1 MIVRNQPTIF
11 TVIVLALLLFAARKA
26 LAEEDIYSWDSVMA
40 QKWETPAKL
49 DEFVGVHPR
58 YLLNARRISDL
69 KRKVNTTHKQLW
81 QMIKEMAESYKGKV
95 PPSDYNKQGPM
106 RTAARGMPYM
116 ALAYLISGESEHL
129 TNAQEWV
136 LSVCSYPTWDGD
148 RSLGAG
154 ECLFAVSLCY
164 DWLYHKFTEE
174 QRACIKEKLAY
185 QAEQMKRRP
194 QHHDRWLANHNHV
207 ENCGLAA
214 AGFVLY
220 DEEPKAYDWL
230 KQTGLG
236 FRQTFELLG
245 PDGASDEGQQYWAY
259 STESLLSYAEAARDL
274 MGIDYYRNSDFM
286 KNALYYVIYSNLPDL
301 RADDYAMMYG
311 DAQRGYAA
319 RNPIYILYRL
329 ASEYNNGYAQ
339 WTANAMV
346 ESGIGKG
353 EYRNWCSLIWC
364 DDKVETQPIRE
375 LPLFRHFDN
384 IGWITCRS
392 DWGPG
397 AVMVGFRCGP
407 FHGHKLQP
415 YYDKMTD
422 LGWQFQKL
430 GGGHCHPDI
439 NSFQI
444 YAYGKWLTIDPG
456 YEKPKKTSSHS
467 TVLVNGIGQLGE
479 AGITGRDY
487 DWFDCEAVVAEKAKS
502 KIIKTE
508 TNPLYDYIVGDAGNI
523 YPASSGLETFLRHLI
538 FIRPDIVVVVDEL
551 KAARPAQ
558 FEWRL
563 HMENGVVEIAR
574 HYYLVS
580 NGEVVMDTHIIYP
593 DDLDE
598 RIDGNF
604 LVVCPQK
611 TAKTII
617 VTVFNPRRMKDM
629 PSKAKI
635 HSVKDGEISLNITTA
650 SKKINVRVDIENR
663 KVELQ

>member
-1 MIVRNQPTIF
+1 MCISNQPIIL
-11 TVIVLALLLFAARKA
+11 TVIVSALLCISTQKV
-26 LAEEDIYSWDSVMA
+26 LAEEDIYRWDYVMA
-40 QKWETPAKL
+40 QKWEKPAKL

-58 YLLNARRISDL
+58 YLLNARRISEL

-81 QMIKEMAESYKGKV
+81 QMVKETAESYKGKL
-95 PPSDYNKQGPM
+95 PPSDYNKQESM
-106 RTAARGMPYM
+106 RNAARGMPFM
-116 ALAYLISGESEHL
+116 ALAYLISGETGHL
-129 TNAQEWV
+129 TNAKQWV

-148 RSLGAG
+148 NSLGAG

-164 DWLYHKFTEE
+164 DWLYDKFTKE
-174 QRACIKEKLAY
+174 QRDHIRKKLTY

-230 KQTGLG
+230 RQTGLG

-259 STESLLSYAEAARDL
+259 STESLLSYTEAARDL
-274 MGIDYYRNSDFM
+274 MGIDYYRDSDFM
-286 KNALYYVIYSNLPDL
+286 KNASYYVIYSNLPDL
-301 RADDYAMMYG
+301 RNEDYAMVYG
-311 DAQRGYAA
+311 DARRGYAA

-339 WTANAMV
+339 WTANTMV
-346 ESGIGKG
+346 EHGIGKH

-364 DDKVETQPIRE
+364 DDKVEPQPVTE

-392 DWGPG
+392 DWGPD

-407 FHGHKLQP
+407 FHGHRLQG

-422 LGWQFQKL
+422 LGWAFQKF

-444 YAYGKWLTIDPG
+444 YAYGKWLAIDPG
-456 YEKPKKTSSHS
+456 YEKPKRTSSHS
-467 TVLVNGIGQLGE
+467 TILINGVGQLGE
-479 AGITGRDY
+479 TGITGTDY
-487 DWFDCEAVVAEKAKS
+487 DWFDVEAAVAEKAKS

-508 TNPLYDYIVGDAGNI
+508 SNPIYDYIVGDAGSI
-523 YPASSGLETFLRHLI
+523 YPASSGLKQFLRHLI
-538 FIRPDIVVVVDEL
+538 FIRPDIIIVVDEL
-551 KAARPAQ
+551 EAARPVQ

-563 HMENGVVEIAR
+563 NTENGVTKVAR
-574 HYYLVS
+574 HCYLTR
-580 NGEVVMDTHIIYP
+580 NDDVVLDTHTIYP
-593 DDLDE
+593 KDLDE
-598 RIDGNF
+598 KIDGNF
-604 LVVCPQK
+604 LVVCPPK
-611 TAKTII
+611 TTKTII
-617 VTVFNPRRMKDM
+617 GTVLHPRKIKEL
-629 PSKAKI
+629 PSKAQMD
-635 HSVKDGEISLNITTA
+635 SLKDGVIALSIDTA
-650 SKKINVRVDIENR
+650 EKKLKVRLDVKNQ

>member
-1 MIVRNQPTIF
+1 MSIRNLPIIL
-11 TVIVLALLLFAARKA
+11 TVVVSALLFFPAQKA

-40 QKWETPAKL
+40 QKWEKPAKL

-69 KRKVNTTHKQLW
+69 KQKVNTTHKQLW
-81 QMIKEMAESYKGKV
+81 QMVKEMAESYKGKV

-106 RTAARGMPYM
+106 RTAARGMPCM
-116 ALAYLISGESEHL
+116 ALAYLISGEIGHL
-129 TNAQEWV
+129 TNAKKWV

-148 RSLGAG
+148 NSLGAG
-154 ECLFAVSLCY
+154 ECLFSVSLCY
-164 DWLYHKFTEE
+164 DWLYDEFTEE
-174 QRACIKEKLAY
+174 QKAYIREKLTY

-230 KQTGLG
+230 RQTGLG
-236 FRQTFELLG
+236 FRRTFELLG

-259 STESLLSYAEAARDL
+259 STESLISYAEGARDL
-274 MGIDYYRNSDFM
+274 LGIDYYKDSDFM
-286 KNALYYVIYSNLPDL
+286 RNAPYYVIYSNLPDM
-301 RADDYAMMYG
+301 RPQNYAMTYG
-311 DAQRGYAA
+311 DAHRGYGA
-319 RNPIYILYRL
+319 RNPIYTLYRL

-346 ESGIGKG
+346 ERGIGKG

-364 DDKVETQPIRE
+364 DDKVEPQPVRE
-375 LPLFRHFDN
+375 LPLLRHCDN

-392 DWGPG
+392 DWGAD

-407 FHGHKLQP
+407 FHGRRLQVH
-415 YYDKMTD
+415 YDKMTD
-422 LGWQFQKL
+422 LGRTFQKL

-444 YAYGKWLTIDPG
+444 YAYGKWLAIDPG
-456 YEKPKKTSSHS
+456 YEKPKRTSSYS
-467 TVLVNGIGQLGE
+467 TILVNGIGQLGDTS
-479 AGITGRDY
+479 ITGRDY
-487 DWFDCEAVVAEKAKS
+487 DWFDGEAVVAAKAKS

-508 TNPLYDYIVGDAGNI
+508 TNPDYDYIIGDAENI
-523 YPASSGLETFLRHLI
+523 YPESSSLEKFLRHLV
-538 FIRPDIVVVVDEL
+538 FIKPDIIVVIDEL
-551 KAARPAQ
+551 EAARPVQ

-563 HMENGVVEIAR
+563 NTEKGIKRAAR
-574 HYYLVS
+574 HYYIAP
-580 NGEVVMDTHIIYP
+580 NDDVVLDTHIVYP
-593 DDLDE
+593 KDVVE
-598 RIDGNF
+598 TIDGNF
-604 LVVCPQK
+604 LVVCPQE

-617 VTVFNPRRMKDM
+617 ATVFNPRRMKDM

-635 HSVKDGEISLNITTA
+635 NSVKDGEISLSINTA
-650 SKKINVRVDIENR
+650 SKKLNVRVDIENQ